1 MNYTLSQTTAP
12 LKRSVMR
19 DLLALAVDPQIISL
33 AGGLPA
39 NELLPIQEYAAALQ
53 TALQKH
59 GARAL
64 QYSPQYPPLREW
76 IADHMQQRGVTC
88 TPDQVFITNGAQ
100 QGLTILSQ
108 LFLDPGQPAVTE
120 EIVFTGVSQITQGRG
135 AQMLIVPTDLSAGL
149 DVVALEEAFK
159 QCPRLAVVIPNF
171 HNPLGVSLP
180 YSSREKIAQ
189 LAARYCVPVIEDDPY
204 ATLRFEGEP
213 LPPIKAFDED
223 GWVFHLGSFSK
234 MLAPGVRLGWMVAPA
249 ELLPRIT
256 VIREA
261 LDLETPALTQ
271 RAVAEYLFSGHLE
284 THLEDLRRVN
294 RERCTALLESLD
306 THLGSLAHWT
316 QPTGGL
322 FVWVAL
328 PPEVDAWEMFPRAV
342 ENKVAYIPGSA
353 FAIHGNHRNTLRL
366 NFSNVSPERIREGV
380 ARLAEVIKE
389 TLRQT
394 A

>member
-39 NELLPIQEYAAALQ
+39 SELLPLQEYAAALQ

-59 GARAL
+59 GTRAL

-76 IADHMQQRGVTC
+76 IAEYMQQRGVTC
-88 TPDQVFITNGAQ
+88 TPDQIFITNGAQ

-135 AQMLIVPTDLSAGL
+135 AHMLTVPTDLSAGL
-149 DVVALEEAFK
+149 DIAALEAAFARG
-159 QCPRLAVVIPNF
+159 PRLAVVIPDF

-180 YSSREKIAQ
+180 RASREQIAR
-189 LAARYCVPVIEDDPY
+189 LAARYRVPVIEDDPY
-204 ATLRFEGEP
+204 AALRFAGEA

-223 GWVFHLGSFSK
+223 GWIFHLGSFSK
-234 MLAPGVRLGWMVAPA
+234 MLAPGVRLGWIVAPA

-271 RAVAEYLFSGHLE
+271 RAVAEYLFSGHLQ
-284 THLEDLRRVN
+284 THLEDLRRTN
-294 RERCTALLESLD
+294 RERCAALLDALQ
-306 THLGSLAHWT
+306 THLSSFAEWT

-322 FVWVAL
+322 FVWVVL

-342 ENKVAYIPGSA
+342 ENKVAYIPGTA
-353 FAIHGNHRNTLRL
+353 FAIHGGHRNTLRL
-366 NFSNVSPERIREGV
+366 NFSNVSVERIREGV
-380 ARLAEVIKE
+380 MRLADVIKQ
-389 TLRQT
+389 TLRQP

>member
-19 DLLALAVDPQIISL
+19 DLLALAVDPQIISF

-39 NELLPIQEYAAALQ
+39 SELLPIQEYAACLQ

-76 IADHMQQRGVTC
+76 IANHMQQRGVTC
-88 TPDQVFITNGAQ
+88 NPDQIFITNGAQ

-108 LFLDPGQPAVTE
+108 LFLDPAQPAVTE

-135 AQMLIVPTDLSAGL
+135 AQMLTVPTDLSAGL
-149 DVVALEEAFK
+149 DVSALENAFVRG
-159 QCPRLAVVIPNF
+159 PRLAVVIPNF

-180 YSSREKIAQ
+180 RGSREQIAQ
-189 LAARYCVPVIEDDPY
+189 LAARCRVPVIEDDPY
-204 ATLRFEGEP
+204 ATLRFEGEA
-213 LPPIKAFDED
+213 LPPVKAFDED

-234 MLAPGVRLGWMVAPA
+234 MLAPGVRLGWIVAPA
-249 ELLPRIT
+249 ELLPRVT

-271 RAVAEYLFSGHLE
+271 RAVAEYLLSGHLE
-284 THLEDLRRVN
+284 THLEALRRAN
-294 RERCTALLESLD
+294 RERCTALLNALQA
-306 THLGSLAHWT
+306 HLGSLAQWT

-322 FVWVAL
+322 FVWLVL
-328 PPEVDAWEMFPRAV
+328 PPEVDAWEMFPKAV
-342 ENKVAYIPGSA
+342 ENKVAYIPGTA
-353 FAIHGNHRNTLRL
+353 FAIHGGHRNTLRL
-366 NFSNVSPERIREGV
+366 NFSNVSPARIHEGV
-380 ARLAEVIKE
+380 ARLAEVIKQ
-389 TLRQT
+389 TLHQPV
-394 A
+394 

>member
-19 DLLALAVDPQIISL
+19 DLLALAVNPQIISF

-39 NELLPIQEYAAALQ
+39 SELLPIQEYATCLQ
-53 TALQKH
+53 TTLQKH

-76 IADHMQQRGVTC
+76 IAQHMQQRGVTC
-88 TPDQVFITNGAQ
+88 TPDQIFITNGAQ

-108 LFLDPGQPAVTE
+108 LFLDPRQPAVTE
-120 EIVFTGVSQITQGRG
+120 EIVFTGISQITQGRG
-135 AQMLIVPTDLSAGL
+135 AKMLTVPTDLSAGL
-149 DVVALEEAFK
+149 DISALENAFARG
-159 QCPRLAVVIPNF
+159 PRLAVVIPNF

-180 YSSREKIAQ
+180 RDSRKQIAQ
-189 LAARYCVPVIEDDPY
+189 LAARYHVPVIEDDPY
-204 ATLRFEGEP
+204 ATLRFEGEA
-213 LPPIKAFDED
+213 LPPVKAFDED

-234 MLAPGVRLGWMVAPA
+234 MLAPGVRLGWIVTPA

-261 LDLETPALTQ
+261 LDLETPTLTQ
-271 RAVAEYLFSGHLE
+271 RAVAEYLLNGHLE

-294 RERCTALLESLD
+294 RERCTALLNALQ
-306 THLGSLAHWT
+306 THLGSLAQWT

-322 FVWVAL
+322 FVWLVL
-328 PPEVDAWEMFPRAV
+328 PPEVDAWEMFPKAV
-342 ENKVAYIPGSA
+342 ENKVAYIPGTA
-353 FAIHGNHRNTLRL
+353 FAIYGGHRNTLRL
-366 NFSNVSPERIREGV
+366 NFSNVSPARIDEGV
-380 ARLAEVIKE
+380 ARLAEVIKQ
-389 TLRQT
+389 TLHQPV
-394 A
+394 